1 MYTNIHTLHTQIK
14 TKPFYS
20 VPYILSEFDASAIF
34 HISPVLPLSVYIWGW
49 VMMFYATFN
58 SMSVLSSRSV
68 LLVEETGI
76 LGEKTDLPQV
86 SDKLDHLMLYRV
98 HLAWT
103 GFELTTLVVIVT
115 DCVGRYKSNYHTK
128 QPRSFIC

>member
-1 MYTNIHTLHTQIK
+1 
-14 TKPFYS
+14 
-20 VPYILSEFDASAIF
+20 
-34 HISPVLPLSVYIWGW
+34 
-49 VMMFYATFN
+49 MMFYATFN

-98 HLAWT
+98 HLA
-103 GFELTTLVVIVT
+103 
-115 DCVGRYKSNYHTK
+115 
-128 QPRSFIC
+128 